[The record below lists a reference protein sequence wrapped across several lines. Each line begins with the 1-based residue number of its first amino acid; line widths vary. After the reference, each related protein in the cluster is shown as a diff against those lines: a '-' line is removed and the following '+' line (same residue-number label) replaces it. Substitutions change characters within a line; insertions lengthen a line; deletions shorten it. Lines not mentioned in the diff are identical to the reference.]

1 MRVDIA
7 VFDGM
12 DDLDVVGPF
21 SVLGLAGRAGLGVEV
36 RLTAVGG
43 VSQATTRGGLPLYP
57 GEWAPHSAD
66 VLIVPGGG
74 YAASEGAGVR
84 AEIAAGGLPAALTAA
99 ARPGLV
105 FASVCTGALLL
116 AAAGLVTGRPCTTHH
131 RAIEDLAAAGG
142 VPVEGRVVDDG
153 DLVTAGGI
161 TSGLDLALWLVE
173 RFRGPDAAGLL
184 QQVMEYER
192 REPLWRSGE
201 DVPTRLPGDQGASA
215 R

>member
-36 RLTAVGG
+36 RLTAAGD
-43 VSQATTRGGLPLYP
+43 VSHAVTRGGLPLHP
-57 GEWAPHSAD
+57 GGWAPQDAD
-66 VLIVPGGG
+66 VVIVPGGG
-74 YAASEGAGVR
+74 YASGEGAGVR
-84 AEIAAGGLPAALTAA
+84 AEVASGELPAALAAA

-131 RAIEDLAAAGG
+131 RALDDLAAAGG
-142 VPVEGRVVDDG
+142 VPVRARVVDDG

-173 RFRGPDAAGLL
+173 RFRGADAADLL

-192 REPLWRSGE
+192 REPLWRSGGE
-201 DVPTRLPGDQGASA
+201 RPTGLSDDQGASA

>member
-7 VFDGM
+7 VFDGA

-21 SVLGLAGRAGLGVEV
+21 SVLGMAGRAGLGVEV
-36 RLTAVGG
+36 RLTAVGDLP
-43 VSQATTRGGLPLYP
+43 QATTRGGLTLYP
-57 GEWAPHSAD
+57 GAWAPQDAD

-74 YAASEGAGVR
+74 YATGEGAGVR
-84 AEIAAGGLPAALTAA
+84 AEIAAGALPAALTAA

-105 FASVCTGALLL
+105 LGSVCTGALLL

-173 RFRGPDAAGLL
+173 RFHGPDAAELL
-184 QQVMEYER
+184 QRVMEYER
-192 REPLWRSGE
+192 RGPLWRSGHLE
-201 DVPTRLPGDQGASA
+201 PPRVSDDQGVSA

>member
-7 VFDGM
+7 VFDGV

-21 SVLGLAGRAGLGVEV
+21 SVLSLASRAGLGVTV
-36 RLTAVGG
+36 RLAAVDDPAP
-43 VSQATTRGGLPLYP
+43 ATTQGGLALFP
-57 GEWAPHSAD
+57 GGWAPQDAD

-74 YAASEGAGVR
+74 YATAETAGVR
-84 AEIAAGGLPAALTAA
+84 AEIADGRLPAALAAA

-105 FASVCTGALLL
+105 LASVCTGALLL

-131 RAIEDLAAAGG
+131 RALDDLAAAGG
-142 VPVEGRVVDDG
+142 RPVEARVVDDG

-161 TSGLDLALWLVE
+161 TSGLDLALWLLE
-173 RFRGPDAAGLL
+173 RFLGPAASDRV
-184 QQVMEYER
+184 QRAMEYER
-192 REPLWRSGE
+192 REPLWRSGHPAPAPS
-201 DVPTRLPGDQGASA
+201 DHSGGNA